1 MSSLLTEGFSL
12 SNVIVEH
19 VKEKQ
24 NVDVLCSSELYID
37 FPVCISC
44 YFPDVFFPPWLYCMW
59 IAVDP
64 ISTPGATFLTVLS
77 SFRRTADGQP
87 VCRDLLADFE
97 DQEQTGKI

>member
-1 MSSLLTEGFSL
+1 
-12 SNVIVEH
+12 
-19 VKEKQ
+19 
-24 NVDVLCSSELYID
+24 
-37 FPVCISC
+37 
-44 YFPDVFFPPWLYCMW
+44 MW

-64 ISTPGATFLTVLS
+64 ISTPGATFLRVLS